1 MKNELSIK
9 VIIAGRTY
17 PLTIDRDEEESI
29 RQAVKVINESIKVLE
44 SNYAV
49 KDKQDLLAMVAL
61 QMASE
66 LEVKKD
72 EVSSGSNLEELDAIN
87 QMMASYLAN

>member
-66 LEVKKD
+66 LEVKKE
-72 EVSSGSNLEELDAIN
+72 EVSNGSNVEELDAIN
-87 QMMASYLAN
+87 QMMASYMAN